1 MNMNTIKPY
10 IFLAPALLILSVFSI
25 YPILH
30 MITLSFYEWNMISPV
45 KTFVGLTNFINL
57 VSDVKFYQIIGNTL
71 IYVVF
76 TVCLNIVLGMAL
88 ALFLNKKTKINSFL
102 QSIAFFPYIVSLASI
117 SLLWMWIM
125 NKDFGLLN
133 ALLEFLHL
141 QTIDWLGSTTYA
153 LISLIIISVWKGVGY
168 NALIILAS
176 LQSVPKYLY
185 EAARLD
191 KASSWKIFRKIT
203 LPMISPTVFFLTL
216 MDAIA
221 SFKVFE
227 TIQIIT
233 EGGPQNSTNTLV
245 FALYE
250 YGFHFYKIGYAAS
263 IGVVLFLIIAIF
275 TIGYFV
281 VLSKKVHYQ

>member
-57 VSDVKFYQIIGNTL
+57 ASDMKFYQIIGNTL

-76 TVCLNIVLGMAL
+76 TVGLNIVLGMAL

>member
-76 TVCLNIVLGMAL
+76 TVGLNIVLGMAL

-185 EAARLD
+185 EAARLN

>member
-10 IFLAPALLILSVFSI
+10 IFLAPALIILSVFSI

-76 TVCLNIVLGMAL
+76 TVGLNIVLGMAL

>member
-57 VSDVKFYQIIGNTL
+57 ASDMKFYQIIGNTL

-76 TVCLNIVLGMAL
+76 TVSLNIVLGMAL

>member
-10 IFLAPALLILSVFSI
+10 IFLAPALIILSVFSI

-57 VSDVKFYQIIGNTL
+57 ASDMKFYQIIGNTL
-71 IYVVF
+71 IYVIF
-76 TVCLNIVLGMAL
+76 TVGLNIILGMAL
-88 ALFLNKKTKINSFL
+88 ALFLNRKTKISSFL

>member
-1 MNMNTIKPY
+1 MNINTIKPY
-10 IFLAPALLILSVFSI
+10 IFLAPALIILSVFSI

-57 VSDVKFYQIIGNTL
+57 ASDMKFYQIIGNTL
-71 IYVVF
+71 IYVIF
-76 TVCLNIVLGMAL
+76 TVGLNIILGMAL
-88 ALFLNKKTKINSFL
+88 ALFLNRKTKISSFL

-125 NKDFGLLN
+125 NKNFGLLN

-176 LQSVPKYLY
+176 LQSVPQYLY

>member
-1 MNMNTIKPY
+1 MNINTIKPY
-10 IFLAPALLILSVFSI
+10 IFLAPALIILSVFSI

-57 VSDVKFYQIIGNTL
+57 ASDMKFYQIIGNTL

-76 TVCLNIVLGMAL
+76 TVGLNIVLGMAL

>member
-1 MNMNTIKPY
+1 MNINTIKPY
-10 IFLAPALLILSVFSI
+10 IFLAPALIILGVFSI

-57 VSDVKFYQIIGNTL
+57 ASDMKFYQIIGNTL
-71 IYVVF
+71 IYVIF
-76 TVCLNIVLGMAL
+76 TVGLNIILGMAL
-88 ALFLNKKTKINSFL
+88 ALFLNRKTKISSFL

-176 LQSVPKYLY
+176 LQSVPQYLY

>member
-76 TVCLNIVLGMAL
+76 TVGLNIVLGMAL

>member
-1 MNMNTIKPY
+1 MNINTIKPY
-10 IFLAPALLILSVFSI
+10 IFLAPALIILSVFSI

-30 MITLSFYEWNMISPV
+30 MITLGFYEWNMISPV

-57 VSDVKFYQIIGNTL
+57 ASDIKFYQIIGNTL
-71 IYVVF
+71 IYVIF
-76 TVCLNIVLGMAL
+76 TVGLNIILGMAL
-88 ALFLNKKTKINSFL
+88 ALFLNRKTKISSFL

-176 LQSVPKYLY
+176 LQSVPQYLY

-203 LPMISPTVFFLTL
+203 LPMISPTIFFLTL

>member
-76 TVCLNIVLGMAL
+76 TVSLNIVLGMAL

>member
-57 VSDVKFYQIIGNTL
+57 ASDMKFYQIIGNTL

-76 TVCLNIVLGMAL
+76 TVSLNIVLGMAL

-185 EAARLD
+185 L
-191 KASSWKIFRKIT
+191 S
-203 LPMISPTVFFLTL
+203 
-216 MDAIA
+216 
-221 SFKVFE
+221 
-227 TIQIIT
+227 
-233 EGGPQNSTNTLV
+233 
-245 FALYE
+245 
-250 YGFHFYKIGYAAS
+250 
-263 IGVVLFLIIAIF
+263 LIHI
-275 TIGYFV
+275 
-281 VLSKKVHYQ
+281 

>member
-1 MNMNTIKPY
+1 MNINTIKPY

-57 VSDVKFYQIIGNTL
+57 ASDMKFYQIIGNTL

-76 TVCLNIVLGMAL
+76 TVSLNIVLGMAL

-203 LPMISPTVFFLTL
+203 LPMISPIVFFLTL

>member
-1 MNMNTIKPY
+1 MNINTIKPY
-10 IFLAPALLILSVFSI
+10 IFLAPALIILSVFSI

-57 VSDVKFYQIIGNTL
+57 ASDMKFYQIIGNTL
-71 IYVVF
+71 IYVIF
-76 TVCLNIVLGMAL
+76 TVGLNIILGMAL
-88 ALFLNKKTKINSFL
+88 ALFLNRKTKISSFL

-176 LQSVPKYLY
+176 LQSVPQYLY

>member
-57 VSDVKFYQIIGNTL
+57 ASDMKFYQIIGNTL
-71 IYVVF
+71 IYVIF
-76 TVCLNIVLGMAL
+76 TVGLNIILGMAL
-88 ALFLNKKTKINSFL
+88 ALFLNRKTKISSFL

-176 LQSVPKYLY
+176 LQSVPQYLY

>member
-1 MNMNTIKPY
+1 MNINTIKPY
-10 IFLAPALLILSVFSI
+10 IFLAPALIILSVFSI

-76 TVCLNIVLGMAL
+76 TVGLNIILGMAL
-88 ALFLNKKTKINSFL
+88 ALFLNRKTKISSFL